1 VAAYI
6 SFEDKQSDQTDILD
20 ECPVQDFWVLGADI
34 SELEA
39 AALRVPIRI
48 GPNNER
54 FVWCDDIDPK

>member
-1 VAAYI
+1 MAAYI
-6 SFEDKQSDQTDILD
+6 IFGGILDDEVDILD